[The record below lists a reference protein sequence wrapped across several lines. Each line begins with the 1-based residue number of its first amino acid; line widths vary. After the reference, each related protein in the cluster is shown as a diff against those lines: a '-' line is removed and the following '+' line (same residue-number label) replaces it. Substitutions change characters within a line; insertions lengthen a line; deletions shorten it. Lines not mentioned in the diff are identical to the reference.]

1 LAPTSGETPK
11 TSGAASADIEGVQSK
26 VTGCDQSRPIG
37 PNGRNG
43 SKADIGE
50 LARSTLPVLEDEQQE
65 EGPMMR
71 PLLLLSVT
79 ALLLPACQAGEKSGN
94 NIAEGNAAAAVN
106 VGADE
111 QAIRGQV
118 DRWLQLVKAKD
129 AAGIAALY
137 AEDGAVMPPNAA
149 IGKGRAAIQQAWA
162 SMMQTPGFDLTF
174 DPEQIIVSASGDM
187 ALDRGTYRLAVAP
200 NGTAQTDTG
209 KYVVVWRKIGS
220 EWKAAADIFNS
231 DLPASGG

>member
-1 LAPTSGETPK
+1 MT
-11 TSGAASADIEGVQSK
+11 
-26 VTGCDQSRPIG
+26 
-37 PNGRNG
+37 
-43 SKADIGE
+43 
-50 LARSTLPVLEDEQQE
+50 RS
-65 EGPMMR
+65 
-71 PLLLLSVT
+71 LLLLSAT
-79 ALLLPACQAGEKSGN
+79 ALLLPACQVREKPAN
-94 NIAEGNAAAAVN
+94 EAAETNSTAV
-106 VGADE
+106 GDTSAEE

-137 AEDGAVMPPNAA
+137 AEDGAVMPPNAP
-149 IGKGRAAIQQAWA
+149 IGKGHAAIQQAWA
-162 SMMQTPGFDLTF
+162 SMMHTPGFDLTF
-174 DPEQIIVSASGDM
+174 VPEQIILSSSGDM

-200 NGTAQTDTG
+200 NGTAITDTG